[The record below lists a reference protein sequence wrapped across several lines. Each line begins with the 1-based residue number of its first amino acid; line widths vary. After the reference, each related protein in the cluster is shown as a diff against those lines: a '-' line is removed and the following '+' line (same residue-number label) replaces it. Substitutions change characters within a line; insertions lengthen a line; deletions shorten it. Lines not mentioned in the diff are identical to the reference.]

1 MFYPE
6 VHIMSLTPPITIRP
20 VSTADSQALLDI
32 YHPYVEYTAIT
43 FEYEVPTA
51 EEFTRRIRH
60 TLKRYPYL
68 AAEKDGQLLGYA
80 YAGPFHER
88 AAYDWCAEV
97 SIYIRT
103 DARGTGIG
111 KKLYEA
117 LKHALTAQNILN
129 LYACIAWPDKEDEYL
144 TRNSADFHRHLGYE
158 LAGMFKNCGYK
169 FDRWYSMIWMEKQ
182 LGPHSGHAEPI
193 IPFQE
198 LLHRMPV

>member
-1 MFYPE
+1 
-6 VHIMSLTPPITIRP
+6 MSLTSSITIRP
-20 VSTADSQALLDI
+20 VSPADSQALLDI
-32 YHPYVEYTAIT
+32 YRPYVEHTAIT
-43 FEYEVPTA
+43 FEYEVPTVG
-51 EEFTRRIRH
+51 EFARRIRR

-68 AAEKDGQLLGYA
+68 AAEKDGHILGYA

-117 LKHALTAQNILN
+117 LERALAAQNILN

-144 TRNSADFHRHLGYE
+144 TRNSANFHRHLGYE
-158 LAGMFKNCGYK
+158 PAGMFQNCGYK
-169 FDRWYSMIWMEKQ
+169 FGRWYSMIWMEKQ

>member
-1 MFYPE
+1 
-6 VHIMSLTPPITIRP
+6 MSLTSSITIRP
-20 VSTADSQALLDI
+20 VSPADSQALLDI
-32 YHPYVEYTAIT
+32 YRPYVEHTAIT

-51 EEFTRRIRH
+51 EEFARRIRR

-68 AAEKDGQLLGYA
+68 AAEKDGHFLGYA

-103 DARGTGIG
+103 DVRGTGIG

-117 LKHALTAQNILN
+117 LEHALAAQNILN

-158 LAGMFKNCGYK
+158 PAGMFKNCGYK
-169 FDRWYSMIWMEKQ
+169 FGRWYSMIWMEKQ
-182 LGPHSGHAEPI
+182 LGTHSGHAEPI

>member
-1 MFYPE
+1 
-6 VHIMSLTPPITIRP
+6 MSLTPPITIRP

-32 YHPYVEYTAIT
+32 YRPYVEHTAIT

-117 LKHALTAQNILN
+117 LEHALTAQNILN

-144 TRNSADFHRHLGYE
+144 TR
-158 LAGMFKNCGYK
+158 GMFKNCGYK

>member
-1 MFYPE
+1 MP
-6 VHIMSLTPPITIRP
+6 LTSSITIRP
-20 VSTADSQALLDI
+20 VSPADSQALLDI
-32 YHPYVEYTAIT
+32 YRPYVEHTAIT

-51 EEFTRRIRH
+51 EEFACRIRR

-117 LKHALTAQNILN
+117 LECALSAQNILN

-158 LAGMFKNCGYK
+158 PAGMFKNCGYK
-169 FDRWYSMIWMEKQ
+169 FGRWYSMIWMEKQ
-182 LGPHSGHAEPI
+182 LGTHSGHAEPI

>member
-32 YHPYVEYTAIT
+32 YRPYVEHTAIT

-111 KKLYEA
+111 KNSMKLWSTHLLPRISSIFTPA
-117 LKHALTAQNILN
+117 SHGRIRKMNILPETALISTAIWAMN
-129 LYACIAWPDKEDEYL
+129 WQECLKTAAI
-144 TRNSADFHRHLGYE
+144 NST
-158 LAGMFKNCGYK
+158 AGT
-169 FDRWYSMIWMEKQ
+169 
-182 LGPHSGHAEPI
+182 
-193 IPFQE
+193 
-198 LLHRMPV
+198 V

>member
-1 MFYPE
+1 MILQKEY
-6 VHIMSLTPPITIRP
+6 
-20 VSTADSQALLDI
+20 
-32 YHPYVEYTAIT
+32 YTAIT

-117 LKHALTAQNILN
+117 LEHALTAQNILN